1 MSEGGCYAWKRQTI
15 TGNPACDYSN
25 LSKPLPKLP
34 KGHVW
39 VRNSETREWSVVDTT
54 KTSCEDFGLGLT
66 AETKTNL
73 HVAVGVPVEIESSSD
88 YLYHS
93 IQPTDTFPG
102 ICLRY
107 GIDALSLRQANNKF
121 SGSNLLFAPETLLI
135 PIARKALG
143 NSNENTGGLQGSVRR
158 STVGKEDKV
167 TKFLL
172 SFRNKASSSTSISR
186 KEAIAYLDMNDGNL
200 EMAIQDAKDDL
211 GWEQGEG
218 ETSTLL

>member
-1 MSEGGCYAWKRQTI
+1 MSEGGCLAWKRQTI

-54 KTSCEDFGLGLT
+54 KTNDSGLGLT
-66 AETKTNL
+66 AETQKSL
-73 HVAVGVPVEIESSSD
+73 HVAVGVPVEIEPSSD

-93 IQPTDTFPG
+93 IQPTDTFAG
-102 ICLRY
+102 ICIRY
-107 GIDALSLRQANNKF
+107 GIDALSLRQANKF

-143 NSNENTGGLQGSVRR
+143 NSNENTGDLQGSGRR
-158 STVGKEDKV
+158 SAVGKEDKV

-172 SFRNKASSSTSISR
+172 SFRNEASSSTLISR